1 MQTMCQIVVTMAL
14 VLGVSNVVSE
24 AIEKRDL
31 IKLFAAVVTSVVF
44 VAAFYGAGLFSTF
57 K

>member
-1 MQTMCQIVVTMAL
+1 MQTMCQIMVTMAL

>member
-1 MQTMCQIVVTMAL
+1 MQTACQIMVTMAL
-14 VLGVSNVVSE
+14 ACGISSVVSE
-24 AIEKRDL
+24 AIKSRDS
-31 IKLFAAVVTSVVF
+31 IKLAAAAITAVVF